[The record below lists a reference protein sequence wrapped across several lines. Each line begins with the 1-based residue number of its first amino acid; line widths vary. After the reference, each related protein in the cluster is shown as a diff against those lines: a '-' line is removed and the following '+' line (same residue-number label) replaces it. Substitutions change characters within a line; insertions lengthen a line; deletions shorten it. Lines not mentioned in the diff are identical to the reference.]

1 MDKLK
6 KTWRSESRKSNA
18 KFEKG
23 KRPWSLECDVALP
36 CATQNE
42 VSESDAKLLIK
53 NGCKCVAEGANMPC
67 EPGAI
72 KQFKLNKIINPR
84 FFLYK
89 LKFRSV

>member
-1 MDKLK
+1 MELK
-6 KTWRSESRKSNA
+6 NNKRGRISEYVKKYPNA

-67 EPGAI
+67 EPG
-72 KQFKLNKIINPR
+72 Q
-84 FFLYK
+84 
-89 LKFRSV
+89 